1 MRTTALALLLIINN
15 RRQTVH
21 DCKAESTKFVLED
34 LPFDGIGFDSPR
46 LQPNSVGRV
55 KPPTIASSK
64 ELPRVYISFWKFLH
78 PIILRRDRRRWRIRF
93 DSPLNLLHASW

>member
-55 KPPTIASSK
+55 KPPTFASSNRTSS
-64 ELPRVYISFWKFLH
+64 RVH
-78 PIILRRDRRRWRIRF
+78 IILEVPPSDHSKKR
-93 DSPLNLLHASW
+93 SSEVANQV